1 METTLLCCKIERNER
16 MNIIHGLLHPQKK
29 KKRVETTPY
38 MPQLS
43 NSKLAA
49 YQIFYFCSDCKSSKV
64 VVKVLCMFQEKSG
77 PGLKTSHLVRVTLSA
92 VKYLHCRSRS
102 WRQQP
107 QPCWQRKLTQRKS
120 LTKVSIICTA
130 KYQQR
135 KHFEIWKLL
144 YLMLAELTFVR
155 L

>member
-29 KKRVETTPY
+29 NVQGQRLT
-38 MPQLS
+38 
-43 NSKLAA
+43 
-49 YQIFYFCSDCKSSKV
+49 CHSSAILNQQHTRSSTFVVTAKI

-107 QPCWQRKLTQRKS
+107 QPCWQRKLTQSRKKRVRGGRSNRSPSQDSGSFLLDDGRILNDVS
-120 LTKVSIICTA
+120 LVSVC
-130 KYQQR
+130 
-135 KHFEIWKLL
+135 
-144 YLMLAELTFVR
+144 
-155 L
+155 

>member
-1 METTLLCCKIERNER
+1 METTLLCCKIERNKG

-29 KKRVETTPY
+29 KRVGTTPY
-38 MPQLS
+38 MPH
-43 NSKLAA
+43 
-49 YQIFYFCSDCKSSKV
+49 SSAILNQQHTRSSTFVVTAKI

-120 LTKVSIICTA
+120 LTKVSIICNA

-144 YLMLAELTFVR
+144 YLISAELTFVR